1 LRITGT
7 VERDPPIFWDDRG
20 IGLLKLVEHEKPI
33 RIKELQR
40 PELPKDLKP
49 GDKITAEINEG
60 DRYYFL
66 ISLERE
72 RAASQTV
79 PQTGSITA
87 PDATQAPLAEQPPKT
102 EDFNIPYS
110 YKRIGSLYPILVD
123 REGNVIDGKHRL
135 AIDPNWR
142 KEILPWVESRK
153 DLLMARIHA
162 NLHRR
167 TVPVEERRTEFTEY
181 ADILHANGTAIGELA
196 STLAELTGFGEE
208 YVRQLLPP
216 SLKLKMRS
224 ELGKK
229 GKLAQFQ
236 LGKTQPETLPDSKV
250 PLTEES
256 FARTV
261 REAPS
266 GSLDLSSWSCVKCGA
281 NYRIDWSKMKI
292 EFC

>member
-1 LRITGT
+1 LTLVGT
-7 VERDPPIFWDDRG
+7 I
-20 IGLLKLVEHEKPI
+20 EKPI
-33 RIKELQR
+33 EWGQGVGKLKLKEHVKPLCIQ
-40 PELPKDLKP
+40 EALKILMPKGLGP
-49 GDKITAEINEG
+49 GDRIQAEVREG
-60 DRYYFL
+60 QHYFFVNGL
-66 ISLERE
+66 E
-72 RAASQTV
+72 RAASPEQTS
-79 PQTGSITA
+79 GSAIYDTK
-87 PDATQAPLAEQPPKT
+87 PPVEPPPTKS

-110 YKRIGSLYPILVD
+110 YKRIGPLYPILVD

-142 KEILPWVESRK
+142 KEVVPWVQSRK

-181 ADILHANGTAIGELA
+181 ADILHADGTAIGELA

-250 PLTEES
+250 PLTEEG

>member
-1 LRITGT
+1 MQLKGT
-7 VERDPPIFWDDRG
+7 VERDPAIFWDERG
-20 IGLLKLVEHEKPI
+20 VGLLKLVEHEKLI
-33 RIKELQR
+33 RIKELQKF
-40 PELPKDLKP
+40 PLPKGLKK
-49 GDKITAEINEG
+49 GDEFTAEVEEG
-60 DRYYFL
+60 DQYYSFKAMAG
-66 ISLERE
+66 SGPPRGS
-72 RAASQTV
+72 ASQ
-79 PQTGSITA
+79 P
-87 PDATQAPLAEQPPKT
+87 PLPKQPPKT
-102 EDFNIPYS
+102 SDFNIPYS
-110 YKRIGSLYPILVD
+110 VKRVGQLYPILVD

-181 ADILHANGTAIGELA
+181 ADILHADGTAIGELA

-250 PLTEES
+250 PLTEEG